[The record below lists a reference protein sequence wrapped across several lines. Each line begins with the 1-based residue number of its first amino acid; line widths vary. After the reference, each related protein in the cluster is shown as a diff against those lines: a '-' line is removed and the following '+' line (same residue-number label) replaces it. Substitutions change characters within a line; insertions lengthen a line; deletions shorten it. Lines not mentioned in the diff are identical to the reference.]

1 MNLKLTTSVD
11 MNTYY
16 MPTKMKYKS
25 SGVMSLLQRICT
37 FFAKKQKK
45 YLHFSCISINI
56 KYVVIE
62 RSPKQL
68 SFERKLKKYL
78 TFKT

>member
-37 FFAKKQKK
+37 FLQKNKK
-45 YLHFSCISINI
+45 STCISAAYLLILDTLWL
-56 KYVVIE
+56 
-62 RSPKQL
+62 RDRL
-68 SFERKLKKYL
+68 SNWVLKEG
-78 TFKT
+78 

>member
-16 MPTKMKYKS
+16 MLTKMKYKS

-37 FFAKKQKK
+37 FLQKNKKVLAFQ
-45 YLHFSCISINI
+45 LHI
-56 KYVVIE
+56 Y
-62 RSPKQL
+62 
-68 SFERKLKKYL
+68 
-78 TFKT
+78 